1 MIFQW
6 DKMEQLV
13 SKNYINDGEYDMPV
27 FCEKHRVIGSLAF
40 RDGGKQSLLEIQK
53 PKKNAKPLTPE
64 QTKIIEEK
72 IRKRKESFIIALQGP
87 GFI

>member
-13 SKNYINDGEYDMPV
+13 GKDYIKDGEYDMPV

-40 RDGGKQSLLEIQK
+40 RDGGK
-53 PKKNAKPLTPE
+53 
-64 QTKIIEEK
+64 
-72 IRKRKESFIIALQGP
+72 
-87 GFI
+87 